1 MHDVDAQLSPGALH
15 VLHPGSCGGDGAAG
29 SVRSPSC
36 ARCARPAFA
45 ICSTRRTPRVFLHI
59 TGVQGA
65 KLGPVAGCMDE
76 PLTSP
81 RWAYAF
87 VWLLRPTSRR
97 GAGVEASGGEVV
109 GCRFWSK
116 SHGAMHGARQAEKN
130 TDTPV
135 GTIRAYL
142 NIFQRFLQR

>member
-1 MHDVDAQLSPGALH
+1 MVRAGVREPALEGLVHDVDAQLSPGALH

-36 ARCARPAFA
+36 APRA
-45 ICSTRRTPRVFLHI
+45 TRAPRFRDFLTHAPCVF

-76 PLTSP
+76 PLASP

-97 GAGVEASGGEVV
+97 GAGV
-109 GCRFWSK
+109 
-116 SHGAMHGARQAEKN
+116 
-130 TDTPV
+130 
-135 GTIRAYL
+135 
-142 NIFQRFLQR
+142 